1 MIKQKK
7 FVIIDGNALLHRAF
21 HALPPMT
28 LKDGTLVN
36 AVYGFTRMLLGV
48 IEELKPDYLAVA
60 FDLPQPNFRH
70 RLYVAYQYK
79 RPAMDRELAD
89 QVNRV
94 KQVVETLGIPIFTAP
109 GFEADDVIGSLAR
122 QAETAGVATVIITG
136 DRDMMQLAAGQTKLY
151 FPERGLVDNQLLG
164 VKPAQ
169 VVDYKALVGDSS
181 DNYPGVPGVG
191 PKTAVSL
198 LQKYQTLN
206 NVYRHLD
213 KIRPVVAKKLREGQ
227 ESAWLSRKLAKIDTQ
242 APAKLD
248 LVAAR
253 VHDYDQEKA
262 RQLFEELQFRS
273 LLAKLPGVSQAT
285 ITKKDQQM
293 ELL

>member
-1 MIKQKK
+1 MKK
-7 FVIIDGNALLHRAF
+7 FLLVDGHSLLYRAY
-21 HALPPMT
+21 HAFPNT
-28 LKDGTLVN
+28 LRTRQGEIVN